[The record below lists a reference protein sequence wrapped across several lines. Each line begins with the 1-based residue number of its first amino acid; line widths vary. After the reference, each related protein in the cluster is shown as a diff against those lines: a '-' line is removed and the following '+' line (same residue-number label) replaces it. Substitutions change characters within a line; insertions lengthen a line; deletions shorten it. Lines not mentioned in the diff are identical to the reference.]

1 MIGETKCPGCL
12 RPIKQCRTI
21 AECRERLDR
30 NQFIID
36 EASRNE
42 TQEFLAPLG
51 LMLPITVEDVKKA
64 YLARV
69 SMTHPDTGGDV
80 ESFKRLQRAYER
92 GLDHARRHDFRWIG
106 SMVETYVEQ
115 QGVIGKVM
123 VLGGDVETEQLEW
136 LKGEVGDGFALL
148 SEKVIGI
155 RLRGPQV
162 SDEMLA
168 YLGEQHRVLASLR
181 WLDLSRTRITYRGLK
196 LLCRLPKLQ
205 SVRLHETPISWWE
218 RFKLRWAFRRLGC
231 SYRTSVFR

>member
-1 MIGETKCPGCL
+1 M
-12 RPIKQCRTI
+12 
-21 AECRERLDR
+21 
-30 NQFIID
+30 ID

-42 TQEFLAPLG
+42 TREFLAPLG

-123 VLGGDVETEQLEW
+123 VLGG
-136 LKGEVGDGFALL
+136 
-148 SEKVIGI
+148 
-155 RLRGPQV
+155 
-162 SDEMLA
+162 
-168 YLGEQHRVLASLR
+168 LR

-218 RFKLRWAFRRLGC
+218 RFKLRWAFWRLGC